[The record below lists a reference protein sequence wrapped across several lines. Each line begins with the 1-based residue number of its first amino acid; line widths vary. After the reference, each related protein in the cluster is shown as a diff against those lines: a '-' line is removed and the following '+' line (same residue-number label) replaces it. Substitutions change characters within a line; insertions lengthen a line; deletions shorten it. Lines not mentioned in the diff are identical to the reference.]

1 MPHRTELPGAREGD
15 KWMPQPIVILD
26 ETSPFKGLLRAS
38 GILKEYNVLI
48 TACPPPKLRAPTPY
62 RISDDS
68 HALRRPCLQDL
79 ERPT

>member
-48 TACPPPKLRAPTPY
+48 TACPPPPSSELPLLTESAMTAT
-62 RISDDS
+62 
-68 HALRRPCLQDL
+68 H
-79 ERPT
+79 